1 MTSFD
6 IDLNTNSMCTLKVTV
21 RLMHNETY
29 YNHTMPMI
37 FTVILVEY
45 CFSNKYISYINQP
58 NNSVRRQEVRSELS
72 GAISK
77 WKSSLQQ
84 QSIPSLH
91 KDIIITLNLN

>member
-45 CFSNKYISYINQP
+45 CSRYNM
-58 NNSVRRQEVRSELS
+58 E
-72 GAISK
+72 
-77 WKSSLQQ
+77 
-84 QSIPSLH
+84 
-91 KDIIITLNLN
+91 

>member
-37 FTVILVEY
+37 F
-45 CFSNKYISYINQP
+45 
-58 NNSVRRQEVRSELS
+58 ELS

-84 QSIPSLH
+84 QSVCAFHLFSVGFPKYLSYMNQPNNTYH
-91 KDIIITLNLN
+91 VS

>member
-45 CFSNKYISYINQP
+45 CSRYIIEINIFYAKESNILFFSVHIKPEI
-58 NNSVRRQEVRSELS
+58 
-72 GAISK
+72 
-77 WKSSLQQ
+77 
-84 QSIPSLH
+84 
-91 KDIIITLNLN
+91 

>member
-1 MTSFD
+1 MTCFD

-45 CFSNKYISYINQP
+45 CSRYIIEINIFYAKESNILFFSVHIKPEI
-58 NNSVRRQEVRSELS
+58 
-72 GAISK
+72 
-77 WKSSLQQ
+77 
-84 QSIPSLH
+84 
-91 KDIIITLNLN
+91 

>member
-6 IDLNTNSMCTLKVTV
+6 IDLNTNSKCTLKVTV

-45 CFSNKYISYINQP
+45 CSRYFIEINIFYAKESNILFFSVYKTRN
-58 NNSVRRQEVRSELS
+58 
-72 GAISK
+72 
-77 WKSSLQQ
+77 
-84 QSIPSLH
+84 
-91 KDIIITLNLN
+91 ITNFP